1 MTKVEIFSKID
12 HQNRNNRDKIL
23 IIGVIKA
30 RMKIYFP
37 SIICLLIVFMS
48 LTSCRNKNT
57 IDQDSTFVYSNLTDT
72 YDSQTDSFTRNY
84 DSHKTTVK
92 LHLTKEEK
100 GKILEAFSENGFQN
114 LPGTIDC
121 TTWGYH
127 PKIYD
132 RLSLNTINVE
142 YIHNVD
148 RSWFCYNG
156 KKFDKIYTII
166 ENIIFTKN
174 EIKQLEPSSIAYE

>member
-1 MTKVEIFSKID
+1 
-12 HQNRNNRDKIL
+12 
-23 IIGVIKA
+23 
-30 RMKIYFP
+30 MKIYFP
-37 SIICLLIVFMS
+37 YIICLLIVCIS
-48 LTSCRNKNT
+48 LTSCGDKNT
-57 IDQDSTFVYSNLTDT
+57 IDPDSTFVYSNLTDT

-100 GKILEAFSENGFQN
+100 EKILETFSENAFQN

-121 TTWGYH
+121 STWGYY

-132 RLSLNTINVE
+132 KLSLNTMNVK

-148 RSWFCYNG
+148 KSWLCYNG
-156 KKFDKIYTII
+156 KKFDKVYKII
-166 ENIIFTKN
+166 EDIIFSKN